1 MWLDQLHSEL
11 SEYELTE
18 HMNNPDPEK
27 FRNDVSENTI
37 KMKNEIRGIILS
49 HIDKLL

>member
-1 MWLDQLHSEL
+1 MWLDQLHSGL